1 LLFMPRKLW
10 WLPLLLVLAVA
21 AGCGGG
27 NDSAGGSSTTVT
39 VGNEPA
45 SAPVCPPAWRPGW
58 QKLAN
63 RIKAPVYCPSWLPDP
78 LTGEIG
84 GQWEAM
90 HSVLE
95 DRSYLIGFL
104 WYEANAAEVHVNFR
118 GYPGQT
124 AIPNCNGRACFSDP
138 GEKKTIAGHDIQ
150 VYNVNRGA
158 DTWHVLYAWTTN
170 GSLYTVSQHV
180 VPALGVSY
188 GVVTANL
195 DRMARG
201 LVRID
206 PQQS

>member
-1 LLFMPRKLW
+1 
-10 WLPLLLVLAVA
+10 LLVALAV
-21 AGCGGG
+21 AGCGGKDAARNSG
-27 NDSAGGSSTTVT
+27 ATATG
-39 VGNEPA
+39 GNEPA
-45 SAPVCPPAWRPGW
+45 SAPVCPPAWEPGW

-63 RIKAPVYCPSWLPDP
+63 RIKAPVYCPSWLPEP

-104 WYEANAAEVHVNFR
+104 WYEANAAEVHVNLR

-124 AIPNCNGRACFSDP
+124 AIPSCNGRPCFSDP
-138 GEKKTIAGHDIQ
+138 GEKKTIAGHAIQ

-170 GSLYTVSQHV
+170 ESLYTVSQHV
-180 VPALGVSY
+180 VPALGLSY
-188 GVVTANL
+188 DVVTANL
-195 DRMARG
+195 DRIVRG